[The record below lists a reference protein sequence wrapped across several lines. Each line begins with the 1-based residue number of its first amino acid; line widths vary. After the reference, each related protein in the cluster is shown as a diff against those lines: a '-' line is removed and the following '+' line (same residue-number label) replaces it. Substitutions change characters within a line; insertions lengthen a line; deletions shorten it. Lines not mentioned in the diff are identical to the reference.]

1 MKKLLSIVILA
12 SFFSFNVLGGER
24 EVLESNE
31 TEAWKVD
38 DKFVVPECLIYELYS
53 GDNYE
58 TFYETY
64 FKKEA
69 DHGDLKFRNFIENIG
84 LFLNK
89 EVPLNHSIK
98 TGWGWPDEP
107 EISLTKN
114 VSDCVSKTP
123 ETYVTGLVYETY
135 NGYKV
140 IKSIDTEEGKN
151 LAPNIKEEFI
161 SIKLIERTN
170 RPGSMGTRWHYNI
183 YGIINLNGEKV
194 IIPLKNEY
202 NNKSIKKK
210 F

>member
-202 NNKSIKKK
+202 NDKSIKKY
-210 F
+210 

>member
-1 MKKLLSIVILA
+1 MNKFLGIIVLGLL
-12 SFFSFNVLGGER
+12 FSFNVLAGER

-89 EVPLNHSIK
+89 EVPL
-98 TGWGWPDEP
+98 
-107 EISLTKN
+107 ISLTKN

-123 ETYVTGLVYETY
+123 ETYVTGLYIGTYE
-135 NGYKV
+135 GYKV
-140 IKSIDTEEGKN
+140 IKSIDIEEGKK
-151 LAPNIKEEFI
+151 LAPNIKEEFL

-202 NNKSIKKK
+202 NDKSIKKN
-210 F
+210 

>member
-1 MKKLLSIVILA
+1 MNKFLGIIVLGLL
-12 SFFSFNVLGGER
+12 FSFNVLAGER

-89 EVPLNHSIK
+89 EVPL
-98 TGWGWPDEP
+98 
-107 EISLTKN
+107 ISLTKN

-123 ETYVTGLVYETY
+123 ETYVTGLYIGTYE
-135 NGYKV
+135 GYKV
-140 IKSIDTEEGKN
+140 IKSIDIEEGKK
-151 LAPNIKEEFI
+151 LAPNIKEEFL
-161 SIKLIERTN
+161 SIKLIERSN

-202 NNKSIKKK
+202 NDKSIKKN
-210 F
+210 

>member
-1 MKKLLSIVILA
+1 MNKFLGIIVLGLL
-12 SFFSFNVLGGER
+12 FSFNVLAGER

-89 EVPLNHSIK
+89 EVPL
-98 TGWGWPDEP
+98 
-107 EISLTKN
+107 ISLTKN

-123 ETYVTGLVYETY
+123 ETYVTGLYAGTYE
-135 NGYKV
+135 GYKV
-140 IKSIDTEEGKN
+140 IKSIDIEEGKK

-161 SIKLIERTN
+161 SIKLIERSN

-202 NNKSIKKK
+202 NDKSIKKN
-210 F
+210 